1 MTTKKKS
8 LTCNLCE
15 AEGSVRCLRSRK
27 PKTSI
32 SLSPCRLYPLPDDL
46 LQYPSLA
53 HQYSLAGV
61 VPQKPP
67 TIAAVNWGEAVMSIV
82 DGLMGRGEGT
92 KVLAHIDPGGTATL
106 LFELGGSKVCELYVC
121 WKVLFFL

>member
-1 MTTKKKS
+1 MNACMKQKVVFVAS
-8 LTCNLCE
+8 DSESPRLL
-15 AEGSVRCLRSRK
+15 
-27 PKTSI
+27 

-67 TIAAVNWGEAVMSIV
+67 TVAAVNWGEAVMSIV
-82 DGLMGRGEGT
+82 DGLMGRGEET
-92 KVLAHIDPGGTATL
+92 KVLACIDPGDTATL
-106 LFELGGSKVCELYVC
+106 FFELGGSKVCELYVC
-121 WKVLFFL
+121 WDLLFFL